1 MTIMKEEVY
10 THKSLEMGSM
20 KCPTGPHREVPS
32 PVKRQRE
39 QGGNVGKSLDY
50 DFHEK
55 KWVRQGK
62 KA

>member
-20 KCPTGPHREVPS
+20 KCHTGPHREAPRI
-32 PVKRQRE
+32 VKRQRE
-39 QGGNVGKSLDY
+39 QGGNVGKSFNY
-50 DFHEK
+50 GFHGK